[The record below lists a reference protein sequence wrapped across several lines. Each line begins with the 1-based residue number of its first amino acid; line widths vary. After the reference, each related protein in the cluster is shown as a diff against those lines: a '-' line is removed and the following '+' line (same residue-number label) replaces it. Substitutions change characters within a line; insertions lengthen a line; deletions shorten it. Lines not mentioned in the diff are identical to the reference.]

1 MRRRMSLLNRI
12 AALYVDGFRNMT
24 IGRSLWALIIIKLII
39 FFAVIKL
46 LFFPDVLATNYDDDA
61 SRAEA
66 VRNSLSSDN

>member
-1 MRRRMSLLNRI
+1 MRMRVSLLNRI
-12 AALYVDGFRNMT
+12 VALYVDGFRNMT

>member
-1 MRRRMSLLNRI
+1 MRMRVSLLNRI
-12 AALYVDGFRNMT
+12 VALYVDGFRNMT
-24 IGRSLWALIIIKLII
+24 IGRSLWTLIIIKLII

>member
-1 MRRRMSLLNRI
+1 MRMRMSLLNRI
-12 AALYVDGFRNMT
+12 VALYVDGFRNMT
-24 IGRSLWALIIIKLII
+24 IGRSLWTLIIIKLII

>member
-1 MRRRMSLLNRI
+1 MSLLNRI

-24 IGRSLWALIIIKLII
+24 IGRSLWTLIIIKLII

>member
-1 MRRRMSLLNRI
+1 MSLLNRI
-12 AALYVDGFRNMT
+12 VALYVDGFRNMT
-24 IGRSLWALIIIKLII
+24 IGRSLWMLIIIKLII